1 MQKRLHSWPILTAS
15 LFALAGCGG
24 GDAGGNSES
33 AAPAAAEEAT
43 ATATAAAEPL
53 DACTFI
59 SKAELETAIGAE
71 LKEGEPQSVPS
82 AAESQCRFKRQLG
95 IRATRSFPNPAIPA
109 SVGFTGI
116 TISTSP
122 ADPAAVAEIRA
133 LDPGAFEDVPGL
145 GDQAYYLGP
154 NLLHVR
160 VGNRGFSIRIEPQAQ
175 SPDDQAKV
183 REVMLGLA
191 RTGASRL

>member
-1 MQKRLHSWPILTAS
+1 MHKRLHSWPILTA
-15 LFALAGCGG
+15 ALLALTGCGG
-24 GDAGGNSES
+24 GDAGGNSEG
-33 AAPAAAEEAT
+33 AAPAGGQGASTIAAS
-43 ATATAAAEPL
+43 AEPL

-59 SKAELETAIGAE
+59 PKAELETAIGAE

-82 AAESQCRFKRQLG
+82 AAESQCRFQRQLG

-122 ADPAAVAEIRA
+122 ADPESVAEIRA

-145 GDQAYYLGP
+145 GDEAYYLGP

-160 VGNRGFSIRIEPQAQ
+160 KASRSFSIRIEPQAQ

-191 RTGASRL
+191 RSGASRL

>member
-1 MQKRLHSWPILTAS
+1 MNMRRHSWPILTAS
-15 LFALAGCGG
+15 LLMLSGCGG
-24 GDAGGNSES
+24 GDAGDNSQA
-33 AAPAAAEEAT
+33 AAPAGAPEAGTTT
-43 ATATAAAEPL
+43 ASAEPL

-59 SKAELETAIGAE
+59 PKAELETAIGAE

-95 IRATRSFPNPAIPA
+95 IRATKTFPNPAVPA
-109 SVGFTGI
+109 SVGLTGI

-175 SPDDQAKV
+175 SPEDQARV
-183 REVMLGLA
+183 RDVMLGLA